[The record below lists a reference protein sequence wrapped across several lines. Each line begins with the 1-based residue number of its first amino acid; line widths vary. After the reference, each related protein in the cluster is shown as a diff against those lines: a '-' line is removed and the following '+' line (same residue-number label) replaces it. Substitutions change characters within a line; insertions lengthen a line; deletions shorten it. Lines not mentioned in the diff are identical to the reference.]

1 MHKNFMKLV
10 VAGAAGLG
18 ACAIATVLIFNV
30 VRHVIIE
37 ENKALVHSVAQSLL
51 PALLVNDKEQVDALL
66 KALEGYPGIE
76 SAELISAEGT
86 SIASYAKAGQMLVP
100 TSQSFELASAVDD
113 SNQVHVM
120 APITFDSLIVAN
132 LHIAV
137 NLWPTYL
144 RIIIWLGLLL
154 IIPSIIH
161 VLIKQMRI
169 KIRFEQSSSNGGA
182 DADEAPFNVN
192 DAMAV
197 AICDADIHLE
207 YQSIQRLS
215 DSGLFGM
222 EVVVSWRH
230 PSGQTMHVP
239 PSDFLGL
246 AAEGGL
252 CLPFDEWLLKT
263 ACTHASAWQ
272 LQYGPL
278 ILAINITEKQFKDPA
293 FAQKVRDVCAQ
304 TQYPHQLLELG
315 VSESVI
321 SSQPTVAL
329 SCIQSLQAQG
339 LSVTIEGF
347 GLAKNSLEML
357 DLLPIHKVKLDRHLV
372 RRVQHD
378 AQVFELIQATI
389 LQALSHDVQVIADG
403 LDGAAEQRF
412 TLQRMGCI
420 LGQGTYFQPPLAAS
434 AFEAYLAAL
443 PFDLVT
449 KSVLEIKG
457 SLKGEHA
464 NGFSAA

>member
-10 VAGAAGLG
+10 VACAAGLG
-18 ACAIATVLIFNV
+18 ACAIATVLIFNM

-113 SNQVHVM
+113 PNQVHVM
-120 APITFDSLIVAN
+120 APITFDNLIVAN
-132 LHIAV
+132 LHIAI
-137 NLWPTYL
+137 NLWTIYV
-144 RIIIWLGLLL
+144 RIFTWLGVLL
-154 IIPSIIH
+154 IALSLIY
-161 VLIKQMRI
+161 VVIKQL
-169 KIRFEQSSSNGGA
+169 KTTIRFENLANDRGSDPDDVPFDVNQAMSEA
-182 DADEAPFNVN
+182 VHDAGIN
-192 DAMAV
+192 
-197 AICDADIHLE
+197 LE
-207 YQSIQRLS
+207 YQPIQRMS
-215 DSGLFGM
+215 DGGLFGI
-222 EVVVSWRH
+222 EVVVCWRD
-230 PSGQTMHVP
+230 PSGQTKHLS
-239 PSDFLGL
+239 PSDFMGL
-246 AAEGGL
+246 AAEIGISM
-252 CLPFDEWLLKT
+252 PFDDWLLKT

-372 RRVQHD
+372 MRVQHD

-403 LDGAAEQRF
+403 LDAAEQRF
-412 TLQRMGCI
+412 ALQRMGCI
-420 LGQGTYFQPPLAAS
+420 LGQGTYFHPPLAAS
-434 AFEAYLAAL
+434 DFANHLASL
-443 PFDLVT
+443 TFDVFARP
-449 KSVLEIKG
+449 VLEIKG